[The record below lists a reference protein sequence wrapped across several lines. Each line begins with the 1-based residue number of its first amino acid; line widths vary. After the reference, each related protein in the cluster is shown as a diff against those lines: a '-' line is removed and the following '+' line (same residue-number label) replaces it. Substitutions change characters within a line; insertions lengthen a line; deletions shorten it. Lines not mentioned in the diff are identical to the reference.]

1 MTHCCPGPGCIA
13 SEASVICEYI
23 SHCRRESARP
33 STRRSIALDWS
44 QGWPMMQRRA
54 TASII
59 EVSFGH
65 HLKENAPAVF
75 PSMAM
80 NFAQQHD
87 QIEVGQRVIATLLR
101 DTPPNPASPVVC
113 AKKTALH
120 RHWIDRRGQS
130 VDTCGQSQEPQGG
143 TSHQLN
149 SA

>member
-44 QGWPMMQRRA
+44 QGWPMVQRRA

-65 HLKENAPAVF
+65 HLKENALAVF
-75 PSMAM
+75 PSMAT
-80 NFAQQHD
+80 NFAEQHD
-87 QIEVGQRVIATLLR
+87 QIEVGQRVIASCCVTRPANQPALCVVLR
-101 DTPPNPASPVVC
+101 RQLCIDTGLIDAAKALTPAAKVRSP
-113 AKKTALH
+113 KEE
-120 RHWIDRRGQS
+120 RH
-130 VDTCGQSQEPQGG
+130 
-143 TSHQLN
+143 TS
-149 SA
+149 

>member
-44 QGWPMMQRRA
+44 QRWPMMQRRA

-87 QIEVGQRVIATLLR
+87 QIEVGQRVIASLLR
-101 DTPPNPASPVVC
+101 DTAPKPPALCVVLKRQLCIDTGLIDAAKALTPAAKVRSP
-113 AKKTALH
+113 KEE
-120 RHWIDRRGQS
+120 RH
-130 VDTCGQSQEPQGG
+130 
-143 TSHQLN
+143 TS
-149 SA
+149 